1 MMQTYQ
7 YYDPQTGES
16 LTNQPNR
23 RPDRKNGKGLL
34 RTIAYAVIFGLIAGI
49 VFTGVSFAG
58 SKLVGRDA
66 KNSGQTA
73 VTSEAKKS
81 DKDKTDTILQTT
93 STANSNASIA
103 DTVEAVMPSVV
114 SITSMSVKEVESFFG
129 SQLQEAK
136 SAGSGIILGE
146 NDDELLIATNNHV
159 VEGSQQMTVTFNDGE
174 SVEASVKG
182 TDKKLDLAVVAV
194 KKENVPDSTKK
205 AIKVATMGESSNAR
219 VGDSVIAIGNALG
232 YGQSVTT
239 GIISATE
246 RSIDDVSG
254 KYIQTDAAINP
265 GNSGGALLNSNGE
278 IIGINSAKI
287 QDTSVEGMGYA
298 IPISDVKEI
307 LQTLMNKETRDKVAE
322 GEQGYLGIVGRTVD
336 EQTAQMYSIPTGVY
350 VTEVDANGAAAQA
363 GIKESDIITSF
374 DGADITGMDELQS
387 LLKTYKAG
395 ETIKVG
401 VAKESAGGQYKEKTV
416 TVTLGAREQ

>member
-23 RPDRKNGKGLL
+23 RPDKKGGKGLF

-66 KNSGQTA
+66 KNPGQTA
-73 VTSEAKKS
+73 VTSETKKG

-395 ETIKVG
+395 LFFIILFMVCCNNGFNPGK
-401 VAKESAGGQYKEKTV
+401 
-416 TVTLGAREQ
+416 